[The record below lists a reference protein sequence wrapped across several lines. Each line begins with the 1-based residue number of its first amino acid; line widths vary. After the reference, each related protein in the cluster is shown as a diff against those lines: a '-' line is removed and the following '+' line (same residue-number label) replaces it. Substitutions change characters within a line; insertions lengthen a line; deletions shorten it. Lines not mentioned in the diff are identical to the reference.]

1 MLEKPIDELIEAD
14 VRALVAR
21 AATEGR
27 HLEFKRD
34 LPPRSD
40 DGTREFLADVTA
52 FANAQGG
59 DLVFGVEDREGIA
72 SGVPGVQLKD
82 VDAEILRMENLLR
95 DAVDPRLSGVR
106 ITWIPLGN
114 STDHGTLILRI
125 PASVTAPHRMK
136 FKRSSRFYAR
146 NSRGKY
152 EMDTHELRQAFT
164 ANEAL
169 PHRIRAL
176 HAEAVRAASGIDMPF
191 RLMTGPCAI
200 TSVIP
205 WGYFREVRDL
215 DVTPSNAVVPVRTTD
230 GFGYYETLE
239 GVLLHSHADD
249 ENAVRAYTLLHRTGR
264 FDAAWLVGS
273 EHDGVKSVHPER
285 FEKGLADMVRSPVT
299 RLRSL
304 GVEGPWVIL
313 TTIAGIRDYQIHVS
327 KWDASSPA
335 WRDSGTLPELILDD
349 ITLDALV
356 PAFEAFWLLFGVRR
370 LAT

>member
-1 MLEKPIDELIEAD
+1 MLDRPIDALTDAD
-14 VRALVAR
+14 VQALVPR
-21 AATEGR
+21 AASEGR

-34 LPPRSD
+34 LPSRTD

-59 DLVFGVEDREGIA
+59 DLVFGVEDHEGMA
-72 SGVPGVQLKD
+72 SRVPGVQLTD

-106 ITWIPLGN
+106 IRWIPADEGA
-114 STDHGTLILRI
+114 DRGALIVRI
-125 PASVTAPHRMK
+125 PASATAPHRVK
-136 FKRSSRFYAR
+136 SKGSSRFYAR

-169 PHRIRAL
+169 PGRIRAL
-176 HAEAVRAASGIDMPF
+176 HAEAVRAAGGIDMPF
-191 RLMTGPCAI
+191 HLMAGPRAI

-205 WGYFREVRDL
+205 WGFFREVRDL
-215 DVTPSNAVVPVRTTD
+215 DVTPENAVAPVRTTNS
-230 GFGYYETLE
+230 FGHYETLE
-239 GVLLHSHADD
+239 GVLLHSYADE

-273 EHDGVKSVHPER
+273 DHNGVKSVHPER
-285 FEKGLADMVRSPVT
+285 FEKGLADMVRSAT
-299 RLRSL
+299 LRLRSL

-313 TTIAGIRDYQIHVS
+313 TTIDGIRDYAIHLS
-327 KWDASSPA
+327 QWDGSRPA
-335 WRDSGTLPELILDD
+335 WRDGGTLPERILDD
-349 ITLDALV
+349 LAPDALLPV
-356 PAFEAFWLLFGVRR
+356 FKAFWLLFGERR
-370 LAT
+370 PAN